1 MPLEAAAAT
10 TNTALKMVPT
20 NRLIRPLTSATVEVA
35 LASVKVHFSV
45 LFVDQLSRAP
55 ELLVSLSRGAGESLS
70 AQLERQLR
78 EAVRDGRLRPG
89 TPLPSTRAL
98 AAQLGISRG
107 LVVGAYA
114 QLGAEGYLLLRR
126 NAPPRVAGLS
136 APSAHSEPGPGDRVW
151 RYNLRPDLPDFA
163 AFPREEWLKSYRAAL
178 KRAPDRDLAYGDVRG
193 AFVLRESLVSYL
205 GRVRG
210 VVGEPAHTFACAG
223 FAQAL
228 GLIGGVLARSGRTR
242 IGVEDPGHMM
252 IRRLVARTGLEPVPI
267 PVDRDGIDVA
277 ELTAEDP
284 DAVLL
289 TPAHQFPTG
298 AVLAPARRAALLEWA
313 TRRGRLIV
321 EDDYDAEF
329 RYDRAPVGALQ
340 GLMPERVVYCGSASK
355 TLAPTLRLGW
365 IVAPSSLVLELV
377 DQVLYTAMA
386 PARLEQLAYADF
398 LERGEV
404 DRHLRRMRLRYR
416 RRRDALVLSLERELP
431 EVEIR
436 GVAAGLYVAAVLPPG
451 LDEARVLAEA
461 RERGIGLSGLSE
473 HRVRTQGEPTLLLGY
488 AVLKEP
494 AIRMAVKKLAEAVE
508 AASA

>member
-1 MPLEAAAAT
+1 M
-10 TNTALKMVPT
+10 
-20 NRLIRPLTSATVEVA
+20 
-35 LASVKVHFSV
+35 
-45 LFVDQLSRAP
+45 
-55 ELLVSLSRGAGESLS
+55 
-70 AQLERQLR
+70 
-78 EAVRDGRLRPG
+78 
-89 TPLPSTRAL
+89 
-98 AAQLGISRG
+98 
-107 LVVGAYA
+107 
-114 QLGAEGYLLLRR
+114 
-126 NAPPRVAGLS
+126 
-136 APSAHSEPGPGDRVW
+136 
-151 RYNLRPDLPDFA
+151 
-163 AFPREEWLKSYRAAL
+163 
-178 KRAPDRDLAYGDVRG
+178 
-193 AFVLRESLVSYL
+193 
-205 GRVRG
+205 
-210 VVGEPAHTFACAG
+210 
-223 FAQAL
+223 
-228 GLIGGVLARSGRTR
+228 
-242 IGVEDPGHMM
+242 
-252 IRRLVARTGLEPVPI
+252 
-267 PVDRDGIDVA
+267 
-277 ELTAEDP
+277 
-284 DAVLL
+284 
-289 TPAHQFPTG
+289 
-298 AVLAPARRAALLEWA
+298 
-313 TRRGRLIV
+313 

-416 RRRDALVLSLERELP
+416 RRRDALVRSLERELP

-461 RERGIGLSGLSE
+461 RERGIGLSGMSE

>member
-1 MPLEAAAAT
+1 M
-10 TNTALKMVPT
+10 
-20 NRLIRPLTSATVEVA
+20 R
-35 LASVKVHFSV
+35 
-45 LFVDQLSRAP
+45 
-55 ELLVSLSRGAGESLS
+55 
-70 AQLERQLR
+70 
-78 EAVRDGRLRPG
+78 RD
-89 TPLPSTRAL
+89 
-98 AAQLGISRG
+98 
-107 LVVGAYA
+107 
-114 QLGAEGYLLLRR
+114 
-126 NAPPRVAGLS
+126 
-136 APSAHSEPGPGDRVW
+136 
-151 RYNLRPDLPDFA
+151 
-163 AFPREEWLKSYRAAL
+163 
-178 KRAPDRDLAYGDVRG
+178 
-193 AFVLRESLVSYL
+193 
-205 GRVRG
+205 
-210 VVGEPAHTFACAG
+210 
-223 FAQAL
+223 
-228 GLIGGVLARSGRTR
+228 
-242 IGVEDPGHMM
+242 
-252 IRRLVARTGLEPVPI
+252 
-267 PVDRDGIDVA
+267 
-277 ELTAEDP
+277 
-284 DAVLL
+284 
-289 TPAHQFPTG
+289 
-298 AVLAPARRAALLEWA
+298 
-313 TRRGRLIV
+313 RLIV

-416 RRRDALVLSLERELP
+416 RRRDTLVRSLERELP

-461 RERGIGLSGLSE
+461 RERGIGLSGMSE